1 MTSICLLDSLKEDS
15 NSINEILKDQLSKL
29 SQNQL
34 NWKSSIQNWSVL
46 ECLEHIILSG
56 QYYID
61 QINSILSSNIPNP
74 DTIDLEFKPG
84 IIGNYSTRAMKPGP
98 SGEITNRMKTFKRM
112 EPGKSNLDHNRI
124 LINFEKYQTDLL
136 TIIEKS
142 RYYNLNKIKI
152 KSSIGNLIRFKLGDA
167 LGFVVA
173 HNQRH
178 MQQAINVIHSTDF
191 PADISE

>member
-1 MTSICLLDSLKEDS
+1 MTSKSLLDSLKEDS

-29 SQNQL
+29 SKNQL

-61 QINSILSSNIPNP
+61 QINNKLSSNIPNP

-98 SGEITNRMKTFKRM
+98 SGEITNKMKTFKRM

-124 LINFEKYQTDLL
+124 LSDFEKYQTDLL

-142 RYYNLNKIKI
+142 RNYNLNKIKI
-152 KSSIGNLIRFKLGDA
+152 RSSIGNLIRFKLGDA
-167 LGFVVA
+167 LRFVIA

-178 MQQAINVIHSTDF
+178 IQQSLNVIKSNCF
-191 PADISE
+191 PANNS